1 MFGSIFGS
9 SKKKSAGTPA
19 NSLQSSMQKG
29 VGDYRFVVDMVSI
42 AALID
47 DCDRQLALGMSFS
60 GANIM
65 ETLGGRAY
73 AAVVKVFGEAYADI
87 DPRYVAGFTYL
98 KDASGKSL
106 DFARSHPLF
115 AAAREHC
122 PDSFKNLII
131 LCAYCSLQINREP
144 GNMQVHD
151 EGLSALAADLY
162 GSADAA
168 NAVLDGLFARSDEL
182 MNTPAG

>member
-1 MFGSIFGS
+1 MFGSLFGS
-9 SKKKSAGTPA
+9 SKKKPAGAEPR
-19 NSLQSSMQKG
+19 SVKSDMQKG

-47 DCDRQLALGMSFS
+47 DRDRQLALGMSFS
-60 GANIM
+60 GANIKDA
-65 ETLGGRAY
+65 LGGRAY

-87 DPRYVAGFTYL
+87 DPRYVAAFTYL
-98 KDASGKSL
+98 KDAPGKSL

-115 AAAREHC
+115 AEAREHS

-162 GSADAA
+162 GSAEAA
-168 NAVLDGLFARSDEL
+168 DAVLDGLFARSDEL